1 MNGNIHRVGFLRVPK
16 DLSTLPAFR
25 FGKKRFVTPKTID
38 LSDFNLRPKDQLDK
52 PYCAGFAAATY
63 VENLLWRKTAIPKT
77 IDPVPIYERAKQLD
91 GMPDEDGTTLT
102 AALQAVLDLGY
113 FDKNDC
119 SIKVLRDIDQ
129 LKRCIHRYG
138 CALIGVMVT
147 KEYYSCNK
155 NNQAVM
161 GTGDQTVLGGHALM
175 CCGHL
180 REGVIC
186 RNSWGEEY
194 GYYGDFIITWEKLAE
209 QFVYGATL
217 DNPMHDFHM

>member
-161 GTGDQTVLGGHALM
+161 GTGDQTVLGGHRLM
-175 CCGHL
+175 SCGHL

>member
-161 GTGDQTVLGGHALM
+161 GTGDQSSCVVGIFGKVSYAVILG
-175 CCGHL
+175 
-180 REGVIC
+180 V
-186 RNSWGEEY
+186 RNMGIME
-194 GYYGDFIITWEKLAE
+194 IL
-209 QFVYGATL
+209 L
-217 DNPMHDFHM
+217 